1 MDGKL
6 VLAIIDAMERDKG
19 IEREILFHAVE
30 EAILTAARKKEGAEE
45 DMRISIDRET
55 GDIGVL
61 DADGGS
67 LPVNV
72 AELGR
77 IDVQTAKQVIMQKI
91 REAERRK
98 TFEDYSDRVG
108 ELITGTARRVEKGLV
123 VLDLGRTEALLPER
137 EQSPVEEYY
146 PGLRL
151 RAYIVEVK
159 DVPRGPEIIVSR
171 SHPGLVKK
179 LFELEVPEISEG
191 AVEVRSVAREAGYRT
206 KIAVVS
212 NQARVDAVG
221 ACVGMRGSRVKSIV
235 RELNGEKI
243 DIVRW
248 EDDIV
253 AYATNALSPAKLRE
267 IKVDEKR
274 KRLDIIVDKDQLSLA
289 IGKKGQNARLTA
301 KLTGWKIDIRKEGSI
316 VDKLKEAKAT
326 LASIPGVGEKMAD
339 KLAEAGF
346 LSIEGIL
353 AADVEDLQ
361 QVQGIGGATAEKIL
375 AAAKEFYDEM
385 ARKRARR
392 KREEAEDTDVR

>member
-19 IEREILFHAVE
+19 IEREILFQAVE

-98 TFEDYSDRVG
+98 VFEDYRDRVG

-191 AVEVRSVAREAGYRT
+191 AVEVRAVAREAGYRT
-206 KIAVVS
+206 KIAVAS

-385 ARKRARR
+385 ARKRARS

>member
-19 IEREILFHAVE
+19 IEREILFQAVE

-55 GDIGVL
+55 GDIRVL
-61 DADGGS
+61 DADGGL
-67 LPVNV
+67 LPVSV

-98 TFEDYSDRVG
+98 IFEDYRDRVG
-108 ELITGTARRVEKGLV
+108 ELITGIARRVEKGLV

-179 LFELEVPEISEG
+179 LFELEVPEISDG

-385 ARKRARR
+385 VRKHAGR
-392 KREEAEDTDVR
+392 KREEAEETDVH